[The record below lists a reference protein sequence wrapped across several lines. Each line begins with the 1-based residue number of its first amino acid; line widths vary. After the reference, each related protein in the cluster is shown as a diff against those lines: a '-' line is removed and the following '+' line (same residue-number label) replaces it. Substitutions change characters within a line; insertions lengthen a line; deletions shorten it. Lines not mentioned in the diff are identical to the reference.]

1 MQAETAAILF
11 LMRDRAP
18 LAATGAKLTRYR
30 EPPLYAEGLYNLGH
44 NAYAW
49 LTPNGSWG
57 ESNAGLIVGAGASL
71 LVDTLWDLPY
81 TRAML
86 SAMQPLLRAAP
97 LQTVVNTHADGD
109 HFWGNLLVSQADI
122 ITSAASYK
130 EMLVT
135 QPRTMLLL
143 GKVGKALSLFHL
155 FGAAKVG
162 HWFQNLVKPYDF
174 AGVVHLPAKRTFSG
188 ELTLDVGGRAVHLI
202 EVGPAHTQGDLIVYV
217 PDARLLYAADVLFI
231 GSTPVMWAGPLVN
244 WLAALDRILALDVDL
259 IVPGHGPLAD
269 KNGVRLV
276 KAYWEYVQTGVT
288 ERFQAGLSAAAAA
301 RDLVLSPEY
310 ARQPFADWDSP
321 ERIMTNAHTLY
332 RHLQGRAD
340 HPKPPELLNIM
351 RQQALLAHE
360 LPHASPAIMR
370 RGGQK

>member
-1 MQAETAAILF
+1 MQAQSTSILS
-11 LMRDRAP
+11 LMTNRAP
-18 LAATGAKLTRYR
+18 LAATGAARTRYQ
-30 EPPLYAEGLYNLGH
+30 ETPLYAEGLYDLGH

-57 ESNAGLIVGAGASL
+57 ESNAGIIIGAGASL

-86 SAMQPLLRAAP
+86 AAMTPLLQNAP

-122 ITSAASYK
+122 ITSAASYR

-162 HWFQNLVKPYDF
+162 HWFQNMVRPYDF
-174 AGVVHLPAKRTFSG
+174 AGVVPVPAKRAFSG
-188 ELTLDVGGRAVHLI
+188 ELTLDVGGRAVHLL

-231 GSTPVMWAGPLVN
+231 GSTPVMWAGPLAN
-244 WLAALDRILALDVDL
+244 WLTALDKILALDVDL
-259 IVPGHGPLAD
+259 IVPGHGPLTD

-276 KAYWEYVQTGVT
+276 QAYWEYVQTGIT

-310 ARQPFADWDSP
+310 AQQPFAGWDSP

-332 RHLQGRAD
+332 RHLQGRTD

-351 RQQALLAHE
+351 RQQALLAHQ

-370 RGGQK
+370 RGRSK